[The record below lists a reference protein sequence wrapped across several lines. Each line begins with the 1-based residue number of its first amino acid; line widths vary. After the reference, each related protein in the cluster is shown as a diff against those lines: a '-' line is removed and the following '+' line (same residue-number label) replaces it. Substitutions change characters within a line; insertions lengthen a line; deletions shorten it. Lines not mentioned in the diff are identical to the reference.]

1 MEEWIEKKLLKVV
14 LEDIIPKEMDVKGCI
29 SLSLMLELFMWSVV
43 HVCLTEVVKTQ
54 RFVSNGKVPALCPL
68 RLNLAASD
76 IFKDMSYLQ
85 HHTRKE
91 DQLCM
96 SANPVDMASANSPVY
111 WKPAIVPMNPYSANS
126 INWDRN

>member
-1 MEEWIEKKLLKVV
+1 MS
-14 LEDIIPKEMDVKGCI
+14 KESVVKGCI

-43 HVCLTEVVKTQ
+43 HVCLTEVLKTRQ
-54 RFVSNGKVPALCPL
+54 FVSNGKVPALCPL
-68 RLNLAASD
+68 RLNLATSD

-96 SANPVDMASANSPVY
+96 SSNPVDMASANSQL
-111 WKPAIVPMNPYSANS
+111 
-126 INWDRN
+126 